1 MPETVKSQSRF
12 PGWAHGLAF
21 GLCLLPPLA
30 LAVLLRRNAVNV
42 PYWDE
47 WDDDLAGIFLK
58 WHAGTLS
65 FGDFWAQHTESR
77 LVLPR
82 LIFLLLGNLSHWN
95 LCWQMTTT
103 FLLVGGAA
111 LAIGWLGRKTLA
123 EHPVTG
129 WLACFIASLLLFSP
143 AQSQAWLWG
152 LEMILY
158 LPLCFILASL
168 LVLRTKLAWQTKLLY
183 CAVMATAST
192 YSFSNGLLAWPALF
206 PILFLTKGW
215 HGLRQKSR
223 AALLWL
229 FAFLANA
236 GWYFQDYQFPT
247 TPGLWQVLC
256 AQPLLVLEYLCAF
269 LGGPLANQNS
279 GQETPIAMVV
289 GGSQFVLFFAIG
301 VAVFHRRK
309 HVALMSRVWPWLTLG
324 GYAVLSALLATAGR
338 AAFGPAQALASRY
351 GIFGICLTVALVCLA
366 TILVFYPSA
375 PAGTRRPAGLTF
387 RLIPA
392 LLGATVIALYALAL
406 PAAVVNLKV
415 FSYDLRHAKTCLK
428 FLDALPPQPA
438 TTALLCPDYHRVKC
452 MADALNQAGVWNF
465 FLFQTRRLADFQTDQ
480 ASAGTSGSIENSQV
494 SGGQL
499 VMSGWAFAPARHV
512 PADCVL
518 FTCEGAGVE
527 PQIFAL
533 MDRRFVRADLVK
545 QFQDSAF
552 LLAGWEK
559 TCPLSD
565 LPKGTLTVKA
575 WSYDLETDRLT
586 PLAGEVTLINR

>member
-1 MPETVKSQSRF
+1 M
-12 PGWAHGLAF
+12 F

-95 LCWQMTTT
+95 LCWEMAAT
-103 FLLVGGAA
+103 FLLVCGAA
-111 LAIGWLGRKTLA
+111 AAVGWLGRKTMVEWPGVA
-123 EHPVTG
+123 

-158 LPLCFILASL
+158 LPLVFILASL
-168 LVLRTKLAWQTKLLY
+168 LVLRTTLAWPAKVVF

-192 YSFSNGLLAWPALF
+192 YSFSNGLLVWLALF
-206 PILFLTKGW
+206 PILFLSEGW
-215 HGLRQKSR
+215 AGLRQKCR

-236 GWYFQDYQFPT
+236 GFYFQDYQFPA
-247 TPGLWQVLC
+247 TPGLWRVLC
-256 AQPLLVLEYLCAF
+256 ADPLLVVEYLFAF
-269 LGGPLANQNS
+269 LGGPLADQNRGS
-279 GQETPIAMVV
+279 EVTIAIVIGGVQFSLFVALVV
-289 GGSQFVLFFAIG
+289 TAF
-301 VAVFHRRK
+301 RWRK
-309 HVALMSRVWPWLTLG
+309 YPALMSRLWPWLTLG

-338 AAFGPAQALASRY
+338 AAFGPAQALAPRY
-351 GIFGICLTVALVCLA
+351 GIFGLCLAVALVYLVPILA
-366 TILVFYPSA
+366 IYRPS
-375 PAGTRRPAGLTF
+375 PVNPPRPVGLKI
-387 RLIPA
+387 RLA
-392 LLGATVIALYALAL
+392 LAALGAVVIGLYALAL
-406 PAAVVNLKV
+406 PSALVNLKV
-415 FSYDLRHAKTCLK
+415 FSLDLRHAKACLK

-438 TTALLCPDYHRVKC
+438 TATFLCPDYARVKR
-452 MADALNQAGVWNF
+452 MADALDHAGVWNYS
-465 FLFQTRRLADFQTDQ
+465 LLQSRRLADFKSDPAP
-480 ASAGTSGSIENSQV
+480 ASQSGGIENSLV
-494 SGGQL
+494 SGANL
-499 VMSGWAFAPARHV
+499 VISGWALAPNHRA

-527 PQIFAL
+527 SRIFAL
-533 MDRRFVRADLVK
+533 MDQRLVRADLVK
-545 QFQDSAF
+545 QFQDQNF
-552 LLAGWEK
+552 LLAGWQK
-559 TCPLSD
+559 SCPLAD
-565 LPKGTLTVKA
+565 LPKVVLTVKA
-575 WSYDLETDRLT
+575 WSFDAETDRLT
-586 PLAGEVTLINR
+586 RLAGEARLDNR